1 MLNAI
6 ADIFETLKSHI
17 NEANHKEAAIDLVH
31 TLVDVQ
37 GVTPKEI
44 RDSNLME
51 DDDVKDALLDYDD
64 TLEDEDDGLD
74 PWGDEYDDDDNY
86 NDEDDEDY

>member
-1 MLNAI
+1 MLNAV
-6 ADIFETLKSHI
+6 AEIFEALKSHI
-17 NEANHKEAAIDLVH
+17 NEGLHKEAAIDLVH

-37 GVTPKEI
+37 GVSPKEI

-64 TLEDEDDGLD
+64 TVDEEDDGLD
-74 PWGDEYDDDDNY
+74 PWGDEYDDKDDY
-86 NDEDDEDY
+86 EEDEDY

>member
-64 TLEDEDDGLD
+64 TLEDENDGLD

-86 NDEDDEDY
+86 NEDDEDY

>member
-86 NDEDDEDY
+86 NEDDEDY

>member
-6 ADIFETLKSHI
+6 ADIFETLKGHI
-17 NEANHKEAAIDLVH
+17 NEGKHKEAAIDLVH

-44 RDSNLME
+44 RESNLME
-51 DDDVKDALLDYDD
+51 DDDVKDALLDYDE
-64 TLEDEDDGLD
+64 TLDEEDDGLD
-74 PWGDEYDDDDNY
+74 PWGDEYEDEDNY
-86 NDEDDEDY
+86 NDDDDEDY

>member
-1 MLNAI
+1 MLNAV
-6 ADIFETLKSHI
+6 AEIFEALKSHI
-17 NEANHKEAAIDLVH
+17 NEGLHKEAAIDLVH

-37 GVTPKEI
+37 GVSPKEI

-64 TLEDEDDGLD
+64 TVDEEDDGLD
-74 PWGDEYDDDDNY
+74 PWGDEYDDD
-86 NDEDDEDY
+86 EEEDEDY